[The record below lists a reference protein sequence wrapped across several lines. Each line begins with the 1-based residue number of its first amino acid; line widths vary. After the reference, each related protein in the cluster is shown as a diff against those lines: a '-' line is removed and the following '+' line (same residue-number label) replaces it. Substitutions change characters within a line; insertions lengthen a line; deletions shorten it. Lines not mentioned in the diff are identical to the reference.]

1 MEKNRIRDNYLRIR
15 ICPEVGQQTKARA
28 LTDEDDG
35 EECGVG
41 VHHAGA
47 LPPGAAAPEEGHDE
61 DDHSC
66 NKNKN

>member
-1 MEKNRIRDNYLRIR
+1 MPGSGAKDDE
-15 ICPEVGQQTKARA
+15 
-28 LTDEDDG
+28 LTDENDG

-41 VHHAGA
+41 VDHAGA

-66 NKNKN
+66 NKKIYFYNLR